1 MVEHTQ
7 RSLRILFALLY
18 GAELTWEHLATA
30 DSSSTLE
37 KLRYLITAGAYAE
50 YLGCLDHITA
60 PVTAI
65 IRSNLSFAYLIP
77 ENPQACLLFTKKF
90 SLEAEFYDCTRHI
103 VAQAFHNEGR
113 LLAVRWETAAE
124 WLDVD
129 EDELKRFYKPQFWHQ
144 QMRRSRLKSSLY
156 SLQIESISREEIDK
170 DQTPHALFDWLVYK
184 VNAWRGEEKA
194 EEKAFFLA
202 RAIWGQWLAAH
213 DGSAY
218 AVTEGYTME
227 AAQYRYALLPI
238 LVALSLLS

>member
-90 SLEAEFYDCTRHI
+90 SRSVESTFWLRWKH
-103 VAQAFHNEGR
+103 
-113 LLAVRWETAAE
+113 LAKAGAVTSPKRVRGSMVTA
-124 WLDVD
+124 V
-129 EDELKRFYKPQFWHQ
+129 
-144 QMRRSRLKSSLY
+144 
-156 SLQIESISREEIDK
+156 SISSIAVLK
-170 DQTPHALFDWLVYK
+170 
-184 VNAWRGEEKA
+184 
-194 EEKAFFLA
+194 FL
-202 RAIWGQWLAAH
+202 G
-213 DGSAY
+213 
-218 AVTEGYTME
+218 
-227 AAQYRYALLPI
+227 
-238 LVALSLLS
+238 